1 VRRWA
6 APRALL
12 KALRSVAGSSR
23 SCRFP
28 GSVRFS
34 AWLPL
39 SLRGR
44 LLWPLP
50 WRLPWRPLPFRLRPP
65 HRGVGPLKPPC

>member
-23 SCRFP
+23 SRRFP

-50 WRLPWRPLPFRLRPP
+50 WPLPWRLP
-65 HRGVGPLKPPC
+65 